1 MRIAPIDPATAPEHV
16 REALR
21 ALPDMGLF
29 RVVAHARTAFR
40 PWLELG
46 GALLST
52 LELDPRLRELVILQV
67 ARQEGSD
74 YEWAQHE
81 AIAGRLG
88 VAVEQLAALQRDDLT
103 DPAFFDDTE
112 RLVLHAVGELG
123 RPGGAGADTVVAL
136 CRALGPRATVELAL
150 VAGHYTTIA
159 RLIASF
165 AVPVDEPAQLAV
177 LDAAGARR

>member
-1 MRIAPIDPATAPEHV
+1 MRITRINPATAPAHV
-16 REALR
+16 GEALH
-21 ALPDMGLF
+21 ALPDLGLF
-29 RVVAHARTAFR
+29 RVVAHAQTAFR

-46 GALLST
+46 GALLGT
-52 LELDPRLRELVILQV
+52 LELDPRLRELAILRV

-81 AIAGRLG
+81 VIAERLG
-88 VAVEQLAALQRDDLT
+88 VPVEQRAALQRDDLT
-103 DPAFFDDTE
+103 DPALNDVE
-112 RLVLHAVGELG
+112 RLVLRAVGELG
-123 RPGGAGADTVVAL
+123 GTGGVGADTVAAL
-136 CRALGPRATVELAL
+136 SRKLSPRAMVELVL

-177 LDAAGARR
+177 VDAAGARR

>member
-1 MRIAPIDPATAPEHV
+1 MRIAPIDPATAPAHV
-16 REALR
+16 GEALR
-21 ALPDMGLF
+21 ALPDLGLF
-29 RVVAHARTAFR
+29 RLVAHAQTAFR

-46 GALLST
+46 GALLGT

-81 AIAGRLG
+81 VIAERLG
-88 VAVEQLAALQRDDLT
+88 VAVEQLVALQRDDLT
-103 DPAFFDDTE
+103 DPSFGDIE
-112 RLVLHAVGELG
+112 RLVLRAVGELG
-123 RPGGAGADTVVAL
+123 RPGGAGADTVAAL
-136 CRALGPRATVELAL
+136 SQTLSPRTIVELVL

-177 LDAAGARR
+177 VDAARARR